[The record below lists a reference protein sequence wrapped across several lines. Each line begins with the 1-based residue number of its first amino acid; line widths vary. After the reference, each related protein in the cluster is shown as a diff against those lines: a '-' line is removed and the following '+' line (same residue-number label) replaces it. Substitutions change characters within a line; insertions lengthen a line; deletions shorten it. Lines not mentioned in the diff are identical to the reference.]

1 MPSRA
6 RVAVLG
12 ARGRMGSEVCR
23 AVEAD
28 PGLDLVARVGRDD
41 PLEELVRAE
50 ARVAVDFT
58 VPEAVK
64 DNIRFC
70 ISQGVHAVVG
80 TTGLT
85 EDDLAEVERW
95 TRDSSANVFVA
106 PNFAV
111 GAVLMMRFAAEAAR
125 YFDSAEIVE
134 RHHENKLDAPSGT
147 ALRTAALMNQA
158 RSEAWASSAAA
169 AESLEGS
176 RGGDAEG
183 VRIHSLRL
191 HGSVAHQEV
200 ILGSSGQTLTIR
212 HDSLDRSS
220 FMPGVVH
227 AIKRVATLDGLVVV
241 LEHLLSP

>member
-6 RVAVLG
+6 AVAVLG

-64 DNIRFC
+64 DNVRFC

-111 GAVLMMRFAAEAAR
+111 GAVLMMSFAAQAAA
-125 YFDSAEIVE
+125 FFQSAEIIE
-134 RHHENKLDAPSGT
+134 RHHEKKLDAPSGT
-147 ALRTAALMNQA
+147 ALRTAALMNAQRKRA
-158 RSEAWASSAAA
+158 WGVPEADEPSRP
-169 AESLEGS
+169 S
-176 RGGDAEG
+176 RGADVDG
-183 VRIHSLRL
+183 VRIHSVRL
-191 HGSVAHQEV
+191 PGSVAHQEV
-200 ILGSSGQTLTIR
+200 ILGSIGETLTIR

-220 FMPGVVH
+220 FMPGVIL
-227 AIKRVATLDGLVVV
+227 AIKRIADLPGLTVG
-241 LEHLLSP
+241 LEHLLER